1 MPRYK
6 TDVQG
11 LTPIDSKVCPCNLC
25 TVIANDDRNGVNVD
39 VV

>member
-11 LTPIDSKVCPCNLC
+11 LKPIDSKVSPCNLR
-25 TVIANDDRNGVNVD
+25 TVIANEDRNGVNVH